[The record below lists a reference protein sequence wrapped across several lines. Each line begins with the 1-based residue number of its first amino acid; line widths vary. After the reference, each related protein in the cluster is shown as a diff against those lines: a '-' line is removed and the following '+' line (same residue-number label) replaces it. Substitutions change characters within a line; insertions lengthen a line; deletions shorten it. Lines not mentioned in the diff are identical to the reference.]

1 MVESAY
7 KRLHLFENIGMVIC
21 DEVHIGNFTKVID
34 HFKEQYIIGFTA
46 TPLAAKKT
54 NPLRNYFSDIVCG
67 IDIPELIEQ
76 GFLCPEQTYSA
87 DNIVERAKLKMKAGD
102 FDQAQMGA
110 MYKEPKYID
119 STINAYKQHSLGRKT
134 IIFNCNVEHSQAVN
148 LAFQAQGFNSRH
160 LDATSADREEIL
172 QWFANTPDAILNNIG
187 IATTGFDQPDIE
199 TVIVNKATASMPL
212 WLQMCGRGAR
222 PHPVKLTF
230 TIIDLGGNCLT
241 HGSWASP
248 RNWHSIFHNPK
259 KAGNG
264 VAPVKECPKCQA
276 LLHTSKM
283 LCTCGYEFPKK
294 IVLDAGIEDFILMT
308 ESVDIKKLIAMNS
321 NHKEYRSLFLSVE
334 HVAFMA
340 KKNIKKIN
348 SDNYLHIEKKN
359 HEIAR
364 LWCKEKKKNFN
375 RFHRE
380 LVDNKLKTTL
390 KQLYNADFLL
400 QEHQL

>member
-1 MVESAY
+1 
-7 KRLHLFENIGMVIC
+7 
-21 DEVHIGNFTKVID
+21 
-34 HFKEQYIIGFTA
+34 
-46 TPLAAKKT
+46 
-54 NPLRNYFSDIVCG
+54 
-67 IDIPELIEQ
+67 
-76 GFLCPEQTYSA
+76 
-87 DNIVERAKLKMKAGD
+87 
-102 FDQAQMGA
+102 
-110 MYKEPKYID
+110 
-119 STINAYKQHSLGRKT
+119 
-134 IIFNCNVEHSQAVN
+134 
-148 LAFQAQGFNSRH
+148 
-160 LDATSADREEIL
+160 
-172 QWFANTPDAILNNIG
+172 
-187 IATTGFDQPDIE
+187 
-199 TVIVNKATASMPL
+199 
-212 WLQMCGRGAR
+212 
-222 PHPVKLTF
+222 VKLTF

-248 RNWHSIFHNPK
+248 RNWDSIFHNPK
-259 KAGNG
+259 KPGNG
-264 VAPVKECPKCQA
+264 IAPVKECPQCQA

-294 IVLDAGIEDFILMT
+294 IGLDAGIEDFILMT

-400 QEHQL
+400 QEYQL